1 MVWIFFAA
9 MAATLSRSMT
19 QGHTKWG
26 SKNEFWHAFFLA
38 FLLFS
43 PQSENRQEK
52 LFLFE
57 MSWSEFL
64 KVSRTSNW
72 ESNETLVFVIHG
84 GATRVHSFAMQQIE
98 MATKEIMR
106 NSVRNR
112 GSPQC
117 RAGYPLLACSCSIQS
132 ILTTQVWSHQLDV
145 SAIEPGLALSF
156 YWLFF

>member
-1 MVWIFFAA
+1 
-9 MAATLSRSMT
+9 MAATLSSSMT
-19 QGHTKWG
+19 QGHTKRG
-26 SKNEFWHAFFLA
+26 SQNEFWRAFFFA

-43 PQSENRQEK
+43 PQSENCQEK

-72 ESNETLVFVIHG
+72 EWNETLVFVVHG
-84 GATRVHSFAMQQIE
+84 GAARFHSFAMQQIE